1 MGLVAVDGQACWRGS
16 TVAVVILGLFLF
28 CFEFRGLRIDG
39 GREIC
44 FVLSCFLNCFKLQM
58 FKRITSPP
66 HTPSQKPL

>member
-28 CFEFRGLRIDG
+28 LNLGGCGLMG
-39 GREIC
+39 VGR
-44 FVLSCFLNCFKLQM
+44 FFFFLSCFLNCFKLQT

-66 HTPSQKPL
+66 PQTLL